1 MNDQDLKRPDLFYRA
16 RSESDG
22 SRYFHP
28 RRAHRHRSQ
37 RPTRS
42 DGSRYSDPT
51 SNHGRP
57 IWING
62 PTSSPS
68 HLNSRRRRSPQSTV
82 AHSPAYPRDGYPV
95 FPPTLQPVQNGV
107 HDKAK
112 LFQGLPETGVR
123 LGELTT
129 VRSGPARTFLDGDKF
144 VGSLLSIPP
153 DEPRVTYSELIRNA
167 PDRMGGSTA
176 AIAW

>member
-57 IWING
+57 KHI
-62 PTSSPS
+62 
-68 HLNSRRRRSPQSTV
+68 RRRESKSSSSTRL
-82 AHSPAYPRDGYPV
+82 SDDDE
-95 FPPTLQPVQNGV
+95 FPSAAEKT
-107 HDKAK
+107 
-112 LFQGLPETGVR
+112 
-123 LGELTT
+123 
-129 VRSGPARTFLDGDKF
+129 PARTTSNPRAPFLNHNRIHAQGN
-144 VGSLLSIPP
+144 VLNRIG
-153 DEPRVTYSELIRNA
+153 EYSPALVERRAL
-167 PDRMGGSTA
+167 PTTTSGTA
-176 AIAW
+176 AALRQRREIGGRSGLHRT